1 MSEYRFPRTC
11 FRILFSGLFVFAA
24 TVCSAQDAS
33 VVTAPQALSAE
44 AASLPS
50 GTSEPPENLDDLLDL
65 GIEELGNVQAV
76 PSFDVEVTSVTRSR
90 STVGK
95 SPAAV
100 FVMDR
105 EMIRRTGANSISEL
119 LRHVPGLQVARNSS
133 SRTAVSSRG
142 FNNVFSNK
150 LLVMIDG
157 RSVYTQLFGGVYWE
171 VQDLVLQDIERI
183 EVIRGPG
190 ATVWGANAVNGVI
203 NIITRR
209 SQDTVGTLFT
219 TGGGD
224 QDRMI
229 SQFRHGFQVGDDFF
243 MRISAKHRELNEGL
257 GPGHDDWRFGQIG
270 FRADW
275 TPDSGPDSLTFLGQ
289 LYDGVQGTFA
299 AAEAIPGPPFVQR
312 RIRDTTL
319 NGGHALARWTH
330 EIDEETSWTVQAY
343 YDRTK
348 RSEIAT
354 DFSLDIWD
362 LDFQYQSKPWDDH
375 KVTWGLQ
382 FRHYSDN
389 VTETNPFVLSVDD
402 TSKEIRRTGVFIQDE
417 YSLSEDLR
425 VIFGSKFSY
434 NDLSRYEY
442 QPSARAVYSLDETHA
457 VWGAVSKAVRTPSR
471 VADDLM
477 LRQLAVAPFVF
488 AQVTGNDRLQAED
501 LTAWELGYR
510 AQETESISWDA
521 AVFFNRYDDLIG
533 FVRGPLMAGLPPTF
547 PLTFQDGGRG
557 DTYGFELNSRWN
569 VTECWTLR
577 AWYAFL
583 RLRADGTGQDASLE
597 GSAPRN
603 TVQLMSSWNLTED
616 VELDVITR
624 YVDSL
629 PARDVES
636 YFDLDVRVG
645 YAVRDNLSLQI
656 VGQNLLDG
664 SRSEFLEK
672 NALPSPSE
680 VRRGVYGQV
689 EWRY

>member
-1 MSEYRFPRTC
+1 MPERTPQSALT
-11 FRILFSGLFVFAA
+11 RTFALVVIAVYA
-24 TVCSAQDAS
+24 TTSPAQDNQAPT
-33 VVTAPQALSAE
+33 VTAEPAP
-44 AASLPS
+44 LPVLDS
-50 GTSEPPENLDDLLDL
+50 PESPEGDLDDLLDL
-65 GIEELGNVQAV
+65 GIEELGNVEAI
-76 PSFDVEVTSVTRSR
+76 PSFDVEVTSVTKTK

-100 FVMDR
+100 FVLDR
-105 EMIRRTGANSISEL
+105 EMIRRTGATSIAEL

-142 FNNVFSNK
+142 FNNVFANK

-209 SQDTVGTLFT
+209 SQDTLGTLFT

-224 QDRMI
+224 QDRII

-243 MRISAKHRELNEGL
+243 MRISGKHRELNEGL

-275 TPDSGPDSLTFLGQ
+275 QPDAGPDSLTFLGR
-289 LYDGVQGTFA
+289 LYDGVQGSFSP
-299 AAEAIPGPPFVQR
+299 AEAIPGPPFVR
-312 RIRDTTL
+312 SRIRDTTM

-330 EIDEETSWTVQAY
+330 EIDEDTSWTAQAY

-348 RSEIAT
+348 RNETAADLSI
-354 DFSLDIWD
+354 DIWD
-362 LDFQYQSKPWDDH
+362 LDFQYQSRPWIDH
-375 KVTWGLQ
+375 QVTSGLQ

-389 VTETNPFVLSVDD
+389 VTQTNPFVLTLND
-402 TSKEIRRTGVFIQDE
+402 TSKRIRRSGFFIQDE
-417 YSLSEDLR
+417 YSVSEDLQ
-425 VIFGSKFSY
+425 VIIGSKFSY

-442 QPSARAVYSLDETHA
+442 QPSARSVYSLDDTHA
-457 VWGAVSKAVRTPSR
+457 VWGAVSRAVRTPSR

-477 LRQLAVAPFVF
+477 LRQLAIAPLVF

-501 LTAWELGYR
+501 LTAYELGYR
-510 AQETESISWDA
+510 AQESEHFSWDVA
-521 AVFFNRYDDLIG
+521 AFFNRYDDLIG
-533 FVRGPLMAGLPPTF
+533 FIPGPLMAGLPPTF

-557 DTYGFELNSRWN
+557 DTYGFELNSQLN

-583 RLRADGTGQDASLE
+583 RVQTDGTGQDFSLE

-603 TVQLMSSWNLTED
+603 TVQVMSSWDLTED
-616 VELDVITR
+616 VEFDVITR

-629 PARDVES
+629 PARNVES

-645 YAVRDNLSLQI
+645 YAVRDDLTLQV

-664 SRSEFLEK
+664 SRSEFREQ
-672 NALPSPSE
+672 NGLPAPSE
-680 VRRGVYGQV
+680 IRRGVYGQV